1 MRSNR
6 VATMFIVASALI
18 LGSSGVLTAQ
28 AAPAGATAKC
38 VDGTYSKT
46 KTKQGACSKHK
57 GVAEWYGTG
66 GNAAATPAPAAPASA
81 PSAAPAG
88 ATARCNDGSYS
99 TAKTRSGACSKHGGV
114 AEWLAGGAAPEAGGP
129 AEAGAPPSGAPQG
142 ATAICNDGTYS
153 NSQHRSGTCSHHG
166 GVKQWL
172 KQVPK

>member
-1 MRSNR
+1 MRFNR
-6 VATMFIVASALI
+6 VAVLFIAASGLT
-18 LGSSGVLTAQ
+18 LGSPGVLAAQ
-28 AAPAGATAKC
+28 APAGATAKC
-38 VDGTYSKT
+38 VDGTYSKA

-57 GVAEWYGTG
+57 GIAEWYGTG
-66 GNAAATPAPAAPASA
+66 GNAAATPAPAAPRSA

-114 AEWLAGGAAPEAGGP
+114 AEWLAGGLAPAAGA
-129 AEAGAPPSGAPQG
+129 AAGAPEG

-172 KQVPK
+172 KQLPD